1 MNNCQ
6 KGPQRFFDR
15 VNREKPRS
23 KTLATPHRKGCKKPR
38 KLRATPQKQ
47 SLLLGGATGGRAP
60 PPAFHTLAKDISLN
74 GGATHF
80 TLRLKPCISSS
91 FLIINIPTT
100 PSLNYPVAP
109 RINGPICRNMAG
121 NTSLIILNS
130 TSQLL
135 SSVFLS
141 AFSKTAT
148 STGFSILAFFYILKR
163 CKST

>member
-1 MNNCQ
+1 MYNWCFSADVIEFLACI
-6 KGPQRFFDR
+6 RSFFLGIL
-15 VNREKPRS
+15 S
-23 KTLATPHRKGCKKPR
+23 SSLFHF
-38 KLRATPQKQ
+38 
-47 SLLLGGATGGRAP
+47 LLLQFPGCSTSSIINGRGGGAHA
-60 PPAFHTLAKDISLN
+60 PPAFHTLAKGISLN

-109 RINGPICRNMAG
+109 LINGPICRNMAG